1 MMTQRMTHKPQ
12 CNEARC
18 TVDLRTV
25 LQCLQHTRIPLP
37 IRAAARLVTKMSQF
51 IPNRWPVVGRVR
63 TLPCDRSAAVF
74 SAADSSPHQ
83 RFIALRH
90 SRDTLDVFRPGVST
104 AERAVVPWSTVRLT
118 DLRHGALSDL
128 ARHARVAG
136 LPKADQTGLLPLMP
150 RLVVIGAGLLGG
162 SLLASLQSRRACN
175 GGSYVLTAVSS
186 AATRD
191 ALQELGWCDAVF
203 GYAELADA
211 CTDAEL
217 IVLCTPLSAIHD
229 QINAIAAC
237 ADRLAPGAIVTDV
250 GSTKVGI
257 CRQGF
262 AAFPDRG
269 TGSARFVGGHPMAG
283 SEKSGLGAAD
293 PLLYQSALWV
303 LCPPAD
309 LDTGRLETLKAMV
322 HAVGARVAMLEPD
335 LHDAAVAR
343 ISHVPQVLA
352 SALAGWAG
360 ADDDSAEAALALAAG
375 GFRDMT
381 RLALSPWEIWRD
393 ILATNAA
400 PVADGLYALSERLA
414 QLAAAT
420 RQWSGASETTS
431 PDADG
436 SRPSGEILFRTA
448 FANGKAFRER
458 FRMPRKGIVHDL
470 TELVVRLEDRP
481 GQLQTLFTPLADE
494 GINVQDL
501 EILKVREGESGTILL
516 GFATP
521 EDAHRATRAITAAG
535 FSVTSR

>member
-1 MMTQRMTHKPQ
+1 M
-12 CNEARC
+12 A
-18 TVDLRTV
+18 
-25 LQCLQHTRIPLP
+25 
-37 IRAAARLVTKMSQF
+37 
-51 IPNRWPVVGRVR
+51 
-63 TLPCDRSAAVF
+63 DR
-74 SAADSSPHQ
+74 
-83 RFIALRH
+83 
-90 SRDTLDVFRPGVST
+90 
-104 AERAVVPWSTVRLT
+104 
-118 DLRHGALSDL
+118 
-128 ARHARVAG
+128 
-136 LPKADQTGLLPLMP
+136 TGLLARMP

-162 SLLASLQSRRACN
+162 SLLAALQRRRTCN
-175 GGSYVLTAVSS
+175 GGTCFLTAVSS

-191 ALQELGWCDAVF
+191 ALQGLGWCDAVF
-203 GYAELADA
+203 DYADLADA
-211 CTDAEL
+211 CTNAEL
-217 IVLCTPLSAIHD
+217 IVLCTPLSSIHD
-229 QINAIAAC
+229 QIDAIAAC

-250 GSTKVGI
+250 GSTKVEI

-262 AAFPDRG
+262 AAFPDRVA
-269 TGSARFVGGHPMAG
+269 GSARFVGGHPMAG

-303 LCPPAD
+303 LCPPSD
-309 LDTGRLETLKAMV
+309 LDTGRLDPLKAMI

-381 RLALSPWEIWRD
+381 RLALSPWDIWRD

-400 PVADGLYALSERLA
+400 PVADGLHALSERLA
-414 QLAAAT
+414 ELAAAA
-420 RQWSGASETTS
+420 RQWAGGIETTT
-431 PDADG
+431 PEANE
-436 SRPSGEILFRTA
+436 SRPSGEMVFRAT
-448 FANGKAFRER
+448 FANGRAFRER

-481 GQLQTLFTPLADE
+481 GQLQTLFTPLAE
-494 GINVQDL
+494 AGINVQDL

-521 EDAHRATRAITAAG
+521 EDAQRATLAIIAAG
-535 FSVTSR
+535 FSVTAR